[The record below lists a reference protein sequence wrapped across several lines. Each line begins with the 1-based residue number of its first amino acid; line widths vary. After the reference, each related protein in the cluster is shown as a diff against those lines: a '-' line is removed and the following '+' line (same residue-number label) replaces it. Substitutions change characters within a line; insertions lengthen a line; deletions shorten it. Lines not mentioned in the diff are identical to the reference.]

1 MSKVAR
7 AVAPATRFIPL
18 HCTCA
23 RPCRSPHPLKP
34 PRRAYA
40 APATPAFDDQILQAA
55 RKLLEDAGTT
65 TEEGS
70 IEAAKR
76 SKELEGVRRALK
88 DVEEGEELIASLH
101 ELAEMETDPDMRE
114 LALAD
119 VPEATAALSRLR
131 SNLLSVLAPPP
142 STSSLSAL
150 LELKSGVGGSESSLF
165 AAELLRMYQRL
176 AARRG
181 WQASLVE
188 AVSVEGMGTG
198 DAYKE
203 ALLEVTGDGA
213 FGYLR
218 REAGVHRVQRVPATE
233 SKGRVH
239 TSTVSIIVLPSES
252 AGQQQHIDDADL
264 FDQKD
269 VKVETMRSRGAGGQH
284 VNRTESAIRL
294 THLPTGISVSMQD
307 SRSQHENRAKAYRVL
322 RARLL
327 DRALQAEVDARRSL
341 RRTQVRGADRSEKIR
356 TYNFPQARQ
365 GRLTDHRI
373 PMTVSALEEA
383 MEGGEVLDV
392 INRELE
398 EREERE
404 RVEDILA
411 GLEV

>member
-1 MSKVAR
+1 MTSSIAR
-7 AVAPATRFIPL
+7 ALAPALRQ
-18 HCTCA
+18 A
-23 RPCRSPHPLKP
+23 RPCCSCPP
-34 PRRAYA
+34 PRKLARLAYSTR
-40 APATPAFDDQILQAA
+40 APASFDDQVLDAA
-55 RKLLEDAGTT
+55 RKTLDDAHATLEQ
-65 TEEGS
+65 GS
-70 IEAAKR
+70 VEAAKR
-76 SKELEGVRRALK
+76 NRELDGLRTALN
-88 DVEEGEELIASLH
+88 DVEQGQELIASLH
-101 ELAEMETDPDMRE
+101 ELAELESDPDMRD

-119 VPEATAALSRLR
+119 VPDATAALARMRQHLV
-131 SNLLSVLAPPP
+131 SVLAPPSP
-142 STSSLSAL
+142 TSSLSAL
-150 LELKSGVGGSESSLF
+150 VELKSGVGGSESSLF
-165 AAELLRMYQRL
+165 AAELLRMYQRV

-181 WQASLVE
+181 WTASVVE
-188 AVSVEGMGTG
+188 SVSVEGMGTG

-252 AGQQQHIDDADL
+252 ANQSSQVDDSDL
-264 FDQKD
+264 YDLKD
-269 VKVETMRSRGAGGQH
+269 VKIETMRSRGAGGQH

-294 THLPTGISVSMQD
+294 THLPTGITVSMQD
-307 SRSQHENRAKAYRVL
+307 SRSQHENRSKAFRVL

-356 TYNFPQARQ
+356 TYNFPQ

-383 MEGGEVLDV
+383 MEGGEVLDH

-411 GLEV
+411 GLEEP

>member
-1 MSKVAR
+1 MSWAARSLAPAIR
-7 AVAPATRFIPL
+7 AVPR
-18 HCTCA
+18 CCSCA
-23 RPCRSPHPLKP
+23 RPPPAKA
-34 PRRAYA
+34 PRRAYS
-40 APATPAFDDQILQAA
+40 TPPTFDDQVIQAA
-55 RKLLEDAGTT
+55 QKVLHDAQTNLEQ
-65 TEEGS
+65 GS
-70 IEAAKR
+70 VEAAKR
-76 SKELEGVRRALK
+76 NRELDGVRRALK
-88 DVEEGEELIASLH
+88 DVEDGQELIASLH
-101 ELAEMETDPDMRE
+101 ELAELEPDPDMRA

-119 VPEATAALSRLR
+119 VPSALSSLSATR
-131 SNLLSVLAPPP
+131 SRLLSVLAPPP
-142 STSSLSAL
+142 PTSSLSAL
-150 LELKSGVGGSESSLF
+150 VELKSGVGGSESSLF
-165 AAELLRMYQRL
+165 AAELLRMYQRV

-181 WQASLVE
+181 WAASVVE
-188 AVSVEGMGTG
+188 AVGVDGMGTG

-203 ALLEVTGDGA
+203 ALLEVSGEGA

-252 AGQQQHIDDADL
+252 GGQQSQVDDSDL
-264 FDQKD
+264 YDLKD

-294 THLPTGISVSMQD
+294 THVPTGITVSMQD
-307 SRSQHENRAKAYRVL
+307 SRSQHENRAKAFRVL

-356 TYNFPQARQ
+356 TYNFPQ

-411 GLEV
+411 GLGP